1 MAEEKNNED
10 KNVNSLEYIRN
21 FCNNC
26 TKCELSKTRTNVVF
40 GKGNKHAKIM
50 FIGEAPGEKED
61 LQGIPFV
68 GAAGRELDKLLR
80 KINLTLDDVYIA
92 NILKCRP
99 PQNRD
104 PNPNEIELCTPYLI
118 KQMIAIK
125 PQVICT
131 LGNYSTK
138 FILSGCNPKKMTE
151 IEGISTLHGKVKK
164 IIFDKFEFKIIP
176 IYHPAAM
183 LYKPGLRTDF
193 EKDFEKI
200 NEEIT
205 KDNIIVR
212 ENIVGK
218 KIVEK
223 IVDSEKNIKETKKIT
238 KENNKKS
245 TEIKNKKNNQKKL
258 FEF

>member
-1 MAEEKNNED
+1 MDEKDIKGLED
-10 KNVNSLEYIRN
+10 LKSI
-21 FCNNC
+21 CNGC
-26 TKCELSKTRTNVVF
+26 TKCDLSKTRTNVVF
-40 GKGNKHAKIM
+40 GKGNPHAKIM

-80 KINLTLDDVYIA
+80 KIGLTLEDVYIA

-104 PNPNEIELCTPYLI
+104 PNPAEIELCTPYLI
-118 KQMIAIK
+118 RQMILIR

-138 FILSGCNPKKMTE
+138 FVLSGCIPKKMDS
-151 IEGISTLHGKVKK
+151 IQGITSLHGKVNM
-164 IIFDKFEFKIIP
+164 IDFEGIQFKVIP

-183 LYKPGLRTDF
+183 LYKPALRIDF

-200 NEEIT
+200 SEEIT
-205 KDNIIVR
+205 KDNLGPSSKTGYHVISA
-212 ENIVGK
+212 NDPAK
-218 KIVEK
+218 AEK
-223 IVDSEKNIKETKKIT
+223 PK
-238 KENNKKS
+238 
-245 TEIKNKKNNQKKL
+245 QKTL
-258 FEF
+258 SDF

>member
-1 MAEEKNNED
+1 MEKSD
-10 KNVNSLEYIRN
+10 ITGLENLYKV
-21 FCNNC
+21 CSGC
-26 TKCELSKTRTNVVF
+26 TKCDLSKTRTNVVF
-40 GKGNKHAKIM
+40 GKGNPHAKIM

-80 KINLTLDDVYIA
+80 KIGLTLDDVYIA

-104 PNPNEIELCTPYLI
+104 PKPDEIELCTPYLI
-118 KQMIAIK
+118 RQMILIR

-138 FILSGCNPKKMTE
+138 FVLSGCIPNKMDT
-151 IEGISTLHGKVKK
+151 IAGISSLHGKVNM
-164 IIFDKFEFKIIP
+164 IEFENISFKVIP

-183 LYKPGLRTDF
+183 LYKPALRIEF

-205 KDNIIVR
+205 KDNLVLRSGIVSDIAT
-212 ENIVGK
+212 EKTSIK
-218 KIVEK
+218 K
-223 IVDSEKNIKETKKIT
+223 DKKDGL
-238 KENNKKS
+238 KK
-245 TEIKNKKNNQKKL
+245 QKTL
-258 FEF
+258 SDF